1 MESTR
6 LKILMLTPYSSVQ
19 RGNSLTTSRLKHF
32 LSGADYH
39 IDRMSLEDRNWQ
51 FELRENLS
59 RCNYNLVHC
68 FHARFMGEALNQAPA
83 LSAIPIILTT
93 TGTDINY
100 DLYGSQRKLVIHA
113 LEEAQ
118 KIVVFNDTIRLGL
131 QDQFPELIPKLVTI
145 PQGVYLEQGPMPTRS
160 EMGFSDDDFIF
171 LLPSGLRPIKN
182 IELAIEALHTLHQ
195 ADPRVRLLIIGAVLD
210 EHYAAA
216 IRERIH
222 GQDWLKYVGEVVHPD
237 MLGLLDLGN
246 VVLNTS
252 HSEGQPQAALEAMSL
267 GKPCI
272 MTAVSGNLN
281 IIKDGREGYYV
292 RDKNELARAA
302 QNLLDDPVLRQQMG
316 QNARLLVEHKFSL
329 NQELEAYRKLYRQT
343 AAHP

>member
-19 RGNSLTTSRLKHF
+19 RGNSLTTSRLQHF
-32 LSGADYH
+32 LSGEDYH
-39 IDRMSLEDRNWQ
+39 IDRLSLEDPNWQ
-51 FELRENLS
+51 FELSENLS
-59 RCNYNLVHC
+59 RCNYNLVHG
-68 FHARFMGEALNQAPA
+68 FHARFMGQALDEVPA

-93 TGTDINY
+93 TGTDINC
-100 DLYGSQRKLVIHA
+100 DLYSSYRNVVINA
-113 LEEAQ
+113 LELSR
-118 KIVVFNDTIRLGL
+118 KIVIFNDDFRLPLQQIR
-131 QDQFPELIPKLVTI
+131 PNWASKLVTI
-145 PQGVYLEQGPMPTRS
+145 PQGIYLETGPKPTRQ
-160 EMGFSDDDFIF
+160 EIGFRDGDCVF

-182 IELAIEALHTLHQ
+182 IELAIDALHTLHQ

-222 GQDWLKYVGEVVHPD
+222 GEDWLKYVGEVVHHD
-237 MLGLLDLGN
+237 MLGLLDLGD

-272 MTAVSGNLN
+272 LTAVLGNLN
-281 IIKDGREGYYV
+281 IIKDGQEGYYV

-302 QNLLDDPVLRQQMG
+302 HNLLDDPVLRQQMG
-316 QNARLLVEHKFSL
+316 QNARLLVEHNFSL
-329 NQELEAYRKLYRQT
+329 NQELEAYRNLYRQT

>member
-19 RGNSLTTSRLKHF
+19 RGNSLTTSRLQHF

-39 IDRMSLEDRNWQ
+39 IDRLSLENRNWEN
-51 FELRENLS
+51 ELREILFRHS
-59 RCNYNLVHC
+59 YDLVHG
-68 FHARFMGEALNQAPA
+68 FHARFLGQALHQAPA

-93 TGTDINY
+93 TGTDINC
-100 DLYGSQRKLVIHA
+100 DLYGYYRNVVISA
-113 LEEAQ
+113 LELSR
-118 KIVVFNDTIRLGL
+118 KIVIFNDDFRLPL
-131 QDQFPELIPKLVTI
+131 EQVSPIWSSKLVTI
-145 PQGVYLEQGPMPTRS
+145 PQGIFLETGPKPTRQ
-160 EMGFSDDDFIF
+160 EFGLEEGDCVF

-182 IELAIEALHTLHQ
+182 IELAIDALQILHQ
-195 ADPRVRLLIIGAVLD
+195 ADPRIRLLIIGAVLD
-210 EHYAAA
+210 EHYAAW
-216 IRERIH
+216 ILDRIQ
-222 GQDWLKYVGEVVHPD
+222 GRDWPRYVGEVVHQD
-237 MLGLLDLGN
+237 MLGLLDLGD

-272 MTAVSGNLN
+272 LTAVPGNLN
-281 IIKDGREGYYV
+281 IIQEGQEGYYV

-302 QNLLDDPVLRQQMG
+302 QNLLDDPVLRHQMG
-316 QNARLLVEHKFSL
+316 QNARLLVEQKFSL